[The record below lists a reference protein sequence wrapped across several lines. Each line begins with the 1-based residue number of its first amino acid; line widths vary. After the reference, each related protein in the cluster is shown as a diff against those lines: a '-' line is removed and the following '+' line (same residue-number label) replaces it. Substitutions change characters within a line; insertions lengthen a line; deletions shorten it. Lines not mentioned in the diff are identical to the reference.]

1 VLKAC
6 HLSYAV
12 LVDVEAAQ
20 LTLSFKSTDLGETI
34 ALEVQGLQ
42 VGEELHTSQL
52 IETFK
57 VEVEL
62 LVELKGTVI
71 MLPVLS

>member
-1 VLKAC
+1 MLKAC

-52 IETFK
+52 IETYMR
-57 VEVEL
+57 
-62 LVELKGTVI
+62 KGFSLI
-71 MLPVLS
+71 REISNLAP